1 MVCDMPV
8 TDNAT
13 ERDTLATP
21 RVVLR
26 EEVFDRLT
34 AERGA
39 TNDTA
44 RAQLLGINRATIL
57 RLRQRKFQPS
67 MTVTSKMTATLGCSV
82 EDLFEHV
89 AA

>member
-1 MVCDMPV
+1 MPV
-8 TDNAT
+8 TDEAT
-13 ERDTLATP
+13 QRDTHATT

-34 AERGA
+34 AEAGA

-44 RAQLLGINRATIL
+44 RARLLGINRATIL

-67 MTVTSKMTATLGCSV
+67 WTVTNKMTARLGCSV
-82 EDLFEHV
+82 EDLFERV